1 MAQFG
6 SCGQLQLVVDHGGR
20 AGPTLCWAGAA
31 GRPPGEFIFPPTMR
45 EKIMKQKIILL
56 SLRKAGLS
64 GVSPMPEAVMKAQT
78 ANNSHPV
85 H

>member
-1 MAQFG
+1 
-6 SCGQLQLVVDHGGR
+6 
-20 AGPTLCWAGAA
+20 
-31 GRPPGEFIFPPTMR
+31 MR

-56 SLRKAGLS
+56 SLRKEGLS